1 MYALEITGLTHYFG
15 GLRAVSNFNLAL
27 EQGSIAGIIGPN
39 GAGKTTVFNLIS
51 GIYQPRS
58 GSILLDNQELVGKQ
72 PHQIA
77 AAGVARTFQ
86 NLRLFN
92 GLTVLEN
99 IKVACLRVSNR
110 LGFMQEEGLIIER
123 AMTLLGRMGLEARAK
138 DRAGDLPYGDQRRLE
153 LARALAI
160 KPKVL
165 LLDEPA
171 AGMNPSE
178 VRELSYTIRKLREEF
193 HLSIV
198 LIEHQMQLVMDLCER
213 VTVMDFGEVIAEGT
227 PADVQRDHK
236 VIEAYLGEE
245 VLD

>member
-77 AAGVARTFQ
+77 ATGVARTFQ